1 MFYLFIY
8 FISRINLLLY
18 CVLKTK
24 NKNMNTLH
32 HHSYILVNILIINE
46 FFKKIKT
53 FLVPR

>member
-24 NKNMNTLH
+24 KKNMNTLH